1 MSRLIRTTGVTAA
14 LMAALAVIGPTGALA
29 SSSGLDPSC
38 VDHRLT
44 VVPIGHT
51 TMVDSYVDNECGSE
65 GPLSITYRALGPC
78 PHAST
83 VDVTVAPGAWDVVT
97 FYTGPCEGHYLIR
110 QRLVSGGTRVG
121 QDTAEFDAPG

>member
-1 MSRLIRTTGVTAA
+1 MLIRTREVTAA
-14 LMAALAVIGPTGALA
+14 VVAVLAVTGRTGALA
-29 SSSGLDPSC
+29 SSRGPDPSC
-38 VDHRLT
+38 VSHRLT
-44 VVPIGHT
+44 ATPIGHI